1 MKCLTAA
8 IRAVLLLLCLPY
20 CLRAEEVEY
29 FPKPLKGVLFEY
41 SVRIQDPSMPETKQY
56 KLTMRFEDEVEMD
69 GKRYLKLVYVQD
81 LPGATPT
88 ISLKRWAKDGIYQFV
103 GHGAPLPTRNYLNQ
117 GGEFLWIP
125 LPIAV
130 GQEWSRGRSRCK
142 AEGIEDVYLLNRTIK
157 GCLKI
162 STTFRL
168 ENNGDILSS
177 TEDFYAPK
185 LGFLKS
191 ISKTSNG
198 IVRETVLEIKS
209 N

>member
-1 MKCLTAA
+1 MKCLT
-8 IRAVLLLLCLPY
+8 VLSVLLLLLCLPY

-41 SVRIQDPSMPETKQY
+41 SVRIQDPSMPETKKFEQ
-56 KLTMRFEDEVEMD
+56 TMRLEDEVEMD

-88 ISLKRWAKDGIYQFV
+88 ISLKRWAKDGIY
-103 GHGAPLPTRNYLNQ
+103 RNYPNQ
-117 GGEFLWIP
+117 GGEQLEIP

-130 GQEWSRGRSRCK
+130 GQEWSRGRFRCK
-142 AEGIEDVYLLNRTIK
+142 AKGVEDVYLLNRTIK

-198 IVRETVLEIKS
+198 IITETVLEIK
-209 N
+209 